1 MLLCPICIPL
11 VTLKC
16 PHRRRREDH
25 SFLLLSLFPSISFLL
40 CLSLYRIQLQSTLFF
55 FLFFWALIA
64 YCLTVKFL
72 FSVRF
77 DFLKEC
83 SKIYFKS
90 KAVTINY
97 FTIFLQKKY
106 CSYTLLLCRLN
117 CKVHYKIWD
126 CLDFMF

>member
-1 MLLCPICIPL
+1 MKLCPICIPL
-11 VTLKC
+11 VILIALQ
-16 PHRRRREDH
+16 PRVDH
-25 SFLLLSLFPSISFLL
+25 FFPLLSLFPSFSSPIL
-40 CLSLYRIQLQSTLFF
+40 LSLSHLFF
-55 FLFFWALIA
+55 FFFLPSLALIA

-90 KAVTINY
+90 KAATINY

-106 CSYTLLLCRLN
+106 CSYTLLLCKLN